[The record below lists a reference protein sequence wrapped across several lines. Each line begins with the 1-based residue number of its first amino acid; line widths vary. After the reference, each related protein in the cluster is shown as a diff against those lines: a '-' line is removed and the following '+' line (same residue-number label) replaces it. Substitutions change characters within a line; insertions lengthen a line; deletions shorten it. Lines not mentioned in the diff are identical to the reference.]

1 MMSGIRIVLI
11 QNSPASVA
19 FVTDAVGETRD
30 IEIVGTTSDFHSGLA
45 MVRSR
50 TPDIVLA
57 QDTPGIMEFTDTVV
71 REGFEA
77 GIIIMTSGNDPA
89 SAKRVVAALA
99 GGAFDFV
106 AAIDKSESMRSLLLS
121 KIRCCSI
128 KQYSSR
134 ARRSDAGKAGCA
146 GPKTTDAGLAVKKVL
161 VRNERPAISWPKFDA
176 VLIGVST
183 GGPVALM
190 ELLPGFPASFPVPV
204 IIVLHM
210 PKEFT
215 GPMAAALDR
224 KTNIRVKEATDGEEP
239 VLGKAYLAPGGI
251 HCMLHRDIPG
261 KVRLQIIDG
270 PAENGCKPSVDVL
283 FRSAARLLGDRT
295 MAVVLTGM
303 GIDGTKGS
311 EAIKQRGGF
320 LLAQDEHTSIVW
332 GMPGSIV
339 RAGLANEILPL
350 NRIAARLCELIGA

>member
-1 MMSGIRIVLI
+1 MNRIRIVLI

-19 FVTDAVGETRD
+19 FVTDAVGESRD
-30 IEIVGTTSDFHSGLA
+30 IEIVGTASDFHSGLC

-57 QDTPGIMEFTDTVV
+57 QDAPGIVECTDTVV

-134 ARRSDAGKAGCA
+134 ARRSDAGNGSLHT
-146 GPKTTDAGLAVKKVL
+146 PKSIGACPAPASTSFRKERHVPAGL
-161 VRNERPAISWPKFDA
+161 RFHA

-239 VLGKAYLAPGGI
+239 VRGKAYLAPGGI
-251 HCMLHRDIPG
+251 HCMLHREVPG

-283 FRSAARLLGDRT
+283 FRSAAPLLGDRT

-320 LLAQDEHTSIVW
+320 LLAQDEQTSIVW